1 MTYSE
6 LVQRSGSVG
15 IKTLILAMLVAQ
27 EDIDVTDQLTFSIV
41 FFTYAQQVYQMIVFK
56 STLSMQIKYYVIAS

>member
-1 MTYSE
+1 
-6 LVQRSGSVG
+6 
-15 IKTLILAMLVAQ
+15 MLVAQ

-41 FFTYAQQVYQMIVFK
+41 FFTYAQHVYQMIVFK

>member
-41 FFTYAQQVYQMIVFK
+41 FFTYAQHVYQMIVFK